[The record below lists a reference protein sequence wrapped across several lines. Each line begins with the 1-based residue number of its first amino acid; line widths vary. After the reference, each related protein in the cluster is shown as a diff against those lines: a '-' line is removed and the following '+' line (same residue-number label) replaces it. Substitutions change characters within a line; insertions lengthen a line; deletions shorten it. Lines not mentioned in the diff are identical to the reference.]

1 MIEEDE
7 GMYDA
12 ITQYASQDK
21 ISYVH
26 FRVRC
31 IIEPPSTL
39 GNPSSP
45 LPPRNRPTAMPPQ
58 NVIGQAPVFNE
69 VFIDEGDVDMAKSI
83 KAYKD
88 AGFTGVMTPDHTPS
102 VSAP

>member
-1 MIEEDE
+1 MGERARRTVLLGQSIL
-7 GMYDA
+7 A
-12 ITQYASQDK
+12 ASRLRATD
-21 ISYVH
+21 
-26 FRVRC
+26 
-31 IIEPPSTL
+31 
-39 GNPSSP
+39 
-45 LPPRNRPTAMPPQ
+45 PRQCAPQ

>member
-1 MIEEDE
+1 M
-7 GMYDA
+7 
-12 ITQYASQDK
+12 
-21 ISYVH
+21 
-26 FRVRC
+26 R
-31 IIEPPSTL
+31 
-39 GNPSSP
+39 
-45 LPPRNRPTAMPPQ
+45 LPGSAQLATRNRPTQCAPQ

>member
-1 MIEEDE
+1 M
-7 GMYDA
+7 G
-12 ITQYASQDK
+12 IT
-21 ISYVH
+21 H
-26 FRVRC
+26 
-31 IIEPPSTL
+31 T
-39 GNPSSP
+39 SP
-45 LPPRNRPTAMPPQ
+45 LQAALPPDGDAYTWDWRNSTARDYFVDKVIRPWSLEDA
-58 NVIGQAPVFNE
+58 VDA

>member
-1 MIEEDE
+1 M
-7 GMYDA
+7 
-12 ITQYASQDK
+12 
-21 ISYVH
+21 
-26 FRVRC
+26 
-31 IIEPPSTL
+31 
-39 GNPSSP
+39 
-45 LPPRNRPTAMPPQ
+45 
-58 NVIGQAPVFNE
+58 FNE